1 LNAIVERIGIM
12 AEARM
17 KTKSVLYNL
26 LEKEGKGG
34 NINECLTCGICNSRC
49 SWYDQEGGPVPRR
62 MVRMSLLGLDG
73 LLARDRM
80 IWDCFLCNRCT
91 VECPMGIQMEK
102 VVRRA
107 RALPEADESTPEE
120 LKIGIRNRL
129 ELGDVNKLSKEEFI
143 ETVEWLSGEFAEEV
157 GDPDAE
163 IAYDKPGAKFLYLPN
178 PRELGINLLHLTA
191 MARVFHAFGEPW
203 TMSHRHTDVTNWG
216 YFRGDDTIMRKMI
229 LQVVEG
235 AEDLGIETL
244 VLSECGHG
252 YYVLKNLTE
261 KAIGRKPKF
270 QVTSMPEL
278 TWEMVER
285 GVIRLDPEVH
295 PVPMAY
301 HDPCNLGRKS
311 GVFDV
316 PRKLLAKI
324 CSEIVELEP
333 NRMNSVC
340 CGGGG
345 GLIQDS
351 TSTAKR
357 MIAGKAKADQ
367 IRQAGV
373 KHLAT
378 VCLSCHRQL
387 GELSKHYDLG
397 VQVHTVMALVAES
410 LVPQT

>member
-1 LNAIVERIGIM
+1 
-12 AEARM
+12 
-17 KTKSVLYNL
+17 
-26 LEKEGKGG
+26 
-34 NINECLTCGICNSRC
+34 
-49 SWYDQEGGPVPRR
+49 
-62 MVRMSLLGLDG
+62 
-73 LLARDRM
+73 
-80 IWDCFLCNRCT
+80 
-91 VECPMGIQMEK
+91 MGIEMEK

-107 RALPEADESTPEE
+107 RSLPEADEATPEE
-120 LKIGIRNRL
+120 IKAGIKNRL

-143 ETVEWLSGEFAEEV
+143 ETVEWLSEEFSDEI

-163 IAYDKPGAKFLYLPN
+163 IAYDKKGAKFLYLPN

-191 MARVFHAFGEPW
+191 MANIFHAFGESW

-216 YFRGDDTIMRKMI
+216 YFKGDDEIMKKMI

-235 AEDLGIETL
+235 AEDLEIETL

-261 KAIGRKPKF
+261 KVLGRKPRF
-270 QVTSMPEL
+270 EVTSMAEL
-278 TWEMVER
+278 THQMVER
-285 GVIRLDPEVH
+285 GVIKLNPGLYPEA
-295 PVPMAY
+295 MAY

-316 PRKLLAKI
+316 PRNLLARVCK
-324 CSEIVELEP
+324 EVVELEP

-367 IRQAGV
+367 IRETGV

-397 VQVHTVMALVAES
+397 VKVHTVMALVSECLA
-410 LVPQT
+410 P